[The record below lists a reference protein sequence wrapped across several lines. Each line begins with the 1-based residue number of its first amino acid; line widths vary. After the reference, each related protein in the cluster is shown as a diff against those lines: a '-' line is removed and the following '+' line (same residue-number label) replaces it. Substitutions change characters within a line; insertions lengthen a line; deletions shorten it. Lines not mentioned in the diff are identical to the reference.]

1 MKTTKMDLRIETI
14 TPEIAREY
22 LEQAINNWPVS
33 KATVDAYARIMRD
46 GKWSI
51 APDAIAFDI
60 NGNLI
65 NGVHRLKAVIESGT
79 TQEFFVVAGLPLEA
93 LASTDTCRHR
103 TGGEVLYIA
112 DNYK

>member
-1 MKTTKMDLRIETI
+1 MNLRIEAI

-22 LEQAINNWPVS
+22 LEKAINNWPVS
-33 KATVDAYARIMRD
+33 KATVDAYARIMRE

-51 APDAIAFDI
+51 APDAIALDI

-65 NGVHRLKAVIESGT
+65 NGVHRLRAIIESGT
-79 TQEFFVVAGLPLEA
+79 TQEFFVATGLPIES
-93 LASTDTCRHR
+93 LACTDTCRHR
-103 TGGEVLYIA
+103 TAGEVLYIA